1 MAKKNRRVG
10 YWRYYHLAHS
20 REFQRD
26 LEAVISL
33 VEEAGE
39 PWPKPRR
46 GRPPVHSSLRMAFIC
61 LLMAALDPSYRDM
74 ESLLPFLKLPWN
86 KPTPDHSTIHE
97 AMERMPQRYLERI
110 LQRAS
115 GLCIAEAEWSKGL
128 LAADSTGIETYRYEK
143 AVIACKSSRRRIHL
157 KYHVLAIL
165 DYDIIL
171 SARLTPKDIGDSPTF
186 RMMLKHLPDM
196 EDGILNGDKAYDVD
210 ENFKLAYKKGLHPN
224 IKHRET
230 HGRNRCRRFRKRA
243 ANEFDQAI
251 YRYRGLVEGIFGAE
265 ESKNGLA
272 TRYRRK
278 DTQRKWG
285 TILAI
290 KHNIEVLNRIE
301 CAKQLNVTLQPL
313 LERIS
318 L

>member
-20 REFQRD
+20 RMFQRV

-33 VEEAGE
+33 VEEASE
-39 PWPKPRR
+39 PYPRLRR
-46 GRPPVHSSLRMAFIC
+46 GRPPVHSSRKMAVIC
-61 LLMAALDPSYRDM
+61 LLTVILDFSFRNM
-74 ESLLPFLKLPWN
+74 ESLLPLLKFPWN
-86 KPTPDHSTIHE
+86 EPTPDHSTIHE
-97 AMERMPQRYLERI
+97 AMARMPQRYLERI
-110 LQRAS
+110 LQKTS

-128 LAADSTGIETYRYEK
+128 LAADSTGIETDRYEK
-143 AVIACKSSRRRIHL
+143 AVIACKSAKRRIHL

-165 DYDIIL
+165 DYSIIL
-171 SARLTPKDIGDSPTF
+171 SARLTSKSIGDSPTF
-186 RMMLKHLPDM
+186 RSMLKNLPDM
-196 EDGILNGDKAYDVD
+196 EDSILNGDKAYDAD
-210 ENFKLAYKKGLHPN
+210 ENFELAYKKGLHPN
-224 IKHRET
+224 IKQRET
-230 HGRNRCRRFRKRA
+230 YGNNRGRRFRRRA
-243 ANEFDQAI
+243 ATEFNQSI
-251 YRYRGLVEGIFGAE
+251 YRYRGLIEGIFGAE

-290 KHNIEVLNRIE
+290 KHNIQVLNRIE
-301 CAKQLNVTLQPL
+301 CAKQLNITLQPL